1 MLKSLLTS
9 GFILELFSRM
19 SFKHST
25 NVISNVVKG
34 SKIKELRTTTEGR
47 SCLLNI
53 TFLWGRKDWTGIFS
67 ECKGRRLRLW
77 RVGNLNNALSVPS
90 RKRRLGI

>member
-1 MLKSLLTS
+1 MLKSSLTG

-19 SFKHST
+19 SFKHSA
-25 NVISNVVKG
+25 NSISNVVKGG

-47 SCLLNI
+47 SCLLN
-53 TFLWGRKDWTGIFS
+53 TTLSVGVVKDWTGIFS

-77 RVGNLNNALSVPS
+77 RGRTDALSLS
-90 RKRRLGI
+90 